1 MKKFNQL
8 FFAGLAFCLV
18 LMALSACKT
27 TMTGAQ
33 SADSG
38 LVPDQASTGDP
49 PLIPHEVEASDG
61 GEECLGCHE
70 DGEDAPKIP
79 DWHAALTDCRQCHV
93 PYVESSAIFKTP
105 Y

>member
-1 MKKFNQL
+1 MKRLNRF
-8 FFAGLAFCLV
+8 FFAWVVIGLL
-18 LMALSACKT
+18 LMALSACQT
-27 TMTGAQ
+27 GMTGTQ

-61 GEECLGCHE
+61 GEECLGCHK
-70 DGEDAPKIP
+70 DGDDAPMMP
-79 DWHAALTDCRQCHV
+79 VWHATLTDCRQCHV